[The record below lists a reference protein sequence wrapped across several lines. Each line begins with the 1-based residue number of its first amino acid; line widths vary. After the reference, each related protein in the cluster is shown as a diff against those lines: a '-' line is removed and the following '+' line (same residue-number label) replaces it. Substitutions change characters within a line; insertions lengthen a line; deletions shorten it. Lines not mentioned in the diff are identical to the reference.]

1 MAEQEGGRR
10 VLPPRFTK
18 GYTHVPQLREKL
30 PWLYGTHPIVKTQY
44 LLARELKVSPGTL
57 STWLSGVT
65 YKDGLSV
72 APQNPDCIPTRH
84 YRAFM
89 AIWGLPDA
97 ILEMAD
103 LAAFKSAL
111 ASFESGR
118 GPWDRFVL
126 ALPDDEALE
135 IVLNAEKG
143 LIDPDDGPESGVL
156 RLFAGDEIML
166 RLPSLDAAHG
176 ALLMQDRFGW
186 STLRPTARA
195 PETALDGA
203 LVFPRQRAGG
213 PARFAEL
220 DAVGGMHRAIA
231 ILWPE
236 PPPAAL
242 AELLLAQPLEQG
254 GLNRLAPLL
263 QGRIAGHGCRVVSR
277 RFMVS
282 AARRRRRSSVALSM
296 TARGPG

>member
-1 MAEQEGGRR
+1 MTQQEGGRR

-18 GYTHVPQLREKL
+18 GYTHIPQLREKL

-143 LIDPDDGPESGVL
+143 LIDPDDAPESGIL

-166 RLPSLDAAHG
+166 RLAGAEAGHG
-176 ALLMQDRFGW
+176 ALMMQDRFGW
-186 STLRPTARA
+186 SPLRPTARS
-195 PETALDGA
+195 PETALDAA
-203 LVFPRQRAGG
+203 LVFPRQRPDG
-213 PARFAEL
+213 PPRFAEL

-231 ILWPE
+231 ILSPG
-236 PPPAAL
+236 PLPATL
-242 AELLLAQPLEQG
+242 IELLLAQPLEPA

-263 QGRIAGHGCRVVSR
+263 QARIAEQAGRVVSR

-282 AARRRRRSSVALSM
+282 ASHRRRRSTVALSM
-296 TARGPG
+296 PARTS